1 MNEHDYT
8 LLGQLSLDAGSWAD
22 WFAGT
27 MSALAVVVAL
37 AAYPIARRQNQI
49 IDKHREKETGRAIGW
64 KLLKTLN
71 STMDI
76 ERHIRSSLANG
87 EPSYSQGMKFPLV
100 QPLGVPERPLQ
111 ELNQNETDLLLKA
124 QAAEL
129 LAEIDMC
136 IGRYASIT
144 YAMNEYKNRHQALF
158 ELMPPPVA
166 GQGTK
171 FTHLLTK
178 DEAEKVGPYTAMLE
192 ALLDGIIALVDDN
205 VKKAK
210 DALILYERETERYF
224 GKALIKF
231 EMDESVSSGG

>member
-1 MNEHDYT
+1 VNEQSYT
-8 LLGQLSLDAGSWAD
+8 LLGQISLDAGSWAD

-49 IDKHREKETGRAIGW
+49 IEKRREKETGRAIGW

-76 ERHIRSSLANG
+76 ERHIKTSLAG
-87 EPSYSQGMKFPLV
+87 REPLHPPGMKFPLV

-111 ELNQNETDLLLKA
+111 ELNQNETDLLLRA
-124 QAAEL
+124 QAADL

-144 YAMNEYKNRHQALF
+144 HAMSEYKNRHEALF
-158 ELMPPPVA
+158 ELMPSPVA
-166 GQGTK
+166 SQGIQ
-171 FTHLLTK
+171 FTHMLTQHES
-178 DEAEKVGPYTAMLE
+178 DKVGPYATMLE
-192 ALLDGIIALVDDN
+192 SLLDGMIKLIDEN

-210 DALILYERETERYF
+210 LALALYESETERYF
-224 GKALIKF
+224 GKALINF
-231 EMDESVSSGG
+231 EIDES